1 MLLVQSCSAADMFPC
16 CLGQQVAVGR
26 PVLFN
31 NLIVIVLLHM
41 LQDSHKAMTVTCLC
55 HLVGG
60 MLAVGTS
67 SGRIMICSPT
77 GVLSVHDIAPP
88 SSIQESASLAGGAVP
103 TAQADCSTPT
113 GSKSRSVSGA
123 AYSLSGLNSPS
134 SAAGTPKSRKPSLIA
149 PWQQDVVKEVGKFG
163 QPAAAAGQYAVQAV
177 VQRGRGFVAAGSMGD
192 VYLFN
197 PAATAG
203 GRG

>member
-1 MLLVQSCSAADMFPC
+1 M
-16 CLGQQVAVGR
+16 GT

-31 NLIVIVLLHM
+31 TLIAIVLLHM
-41 LQDSHKAMTVTCLC
+41 PQDSHKATTVTCLC

-88 SSIQESASLAGGAVP
+88 GSIQESASMAGGAVP
-103 TAQADCSTPT
+103 TALAEASSPL
-113 GSKSRSVSGA
+113 GSRSRSVSGA
-123 AYSLSGLNSPS
+123 AYSMSGLNSPS

-149 PWQQDVVKEVGKFG
+149 PWQQDVVKEVGKVG
-163 QPAAAAGQYAVQAV
+163 QLAAPAGLYAVQAV

-197 PAATAG
+197 PAGTAG